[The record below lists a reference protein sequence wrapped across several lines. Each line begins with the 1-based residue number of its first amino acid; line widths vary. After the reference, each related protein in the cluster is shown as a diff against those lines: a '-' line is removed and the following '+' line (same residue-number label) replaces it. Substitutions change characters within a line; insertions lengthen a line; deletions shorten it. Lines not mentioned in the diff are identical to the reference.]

1 MKQPLQRTEKP
12 CVMCV
17 QYLISYANYAINL
30 SQAEIL
36 TSHKSYSTTFDPCS
50 MDLKSFI
57 PLEKAYN
64 MTSLRRFFGKKKRNL
79 TNLFQLSRNCQKS
92 ESCNDTNDHNIN
104 DHQSYVHI
112 DLSSC
117 ENRARKNS
125 SLNGIQTHDLC
136 DTGAVL
142 YQLSDPGN

>member
-64 MTSLRRFFGKKKRNL
+64 MTSLRRVFGKKEKKSNKPIFNCHAIAKRVKVVTTRTIIIL
-79 TNLFQLSRNCQKS
+79 MIIRVMYTL
-92 ESCNDTNDHNIN
+92 I
-104 DHQSYVHI
+104 
-112 DLSSC
+112 
-117 ENRARKNS
+117 
-125 SLNGIQTHDLC
+125 
-136 DTGAVL
+136 
-142 YQLSDPGN
+142 

>member
-1 MKQPLQRTEKP
+1 MLSSHNITKRVQFKTTLMVFFSPKNSVQSWCFFFLSVIETTKLTDHSNVRGIKKMKQPLQRTEKP

-17 QYLISYANYAINL
+17 QYFKISYANYTINL

-64 MTSLRRFFGKKKRNL
+64 MTSLRRVFRKKKRNL
-79 TNLFQLSRNCQKS
+79 TNLFSIVTQLPK
-92 ESCNDTNDHNIN
+92 E
-104 DHQSYVHI
+104 
-112 DLSSC
+112 
-117 ENRARKNS
+117 
-125 SLNGIQTHDLC
+125 
-136 DTGAVL
+136 
-142 YQLSDPGN
+142 